1 MSKRRPRANSTI
13 LNRRILVYRSHF
25 AFRDPPFSISPDPRY
40 LYLSEGHREAFAHLL
55 YGAEQSGGF
64 VQLTGE
70 VGTGKTTLCRCLLE
84 QLPAHVDVALVLN
97 PRLTDIELLAT
108 ICDELHVAY
117 PDSTTSLKE
126 LIDALYTCL
135 LDARLRGRQ
144 TLLIIDEAQNLA
156 PDVLEQIRLLTNLET
171 TTEKLLQIIL
181 IGQPE
186 LVSLLDRAELRQ
198 LAQRITARYHLR
210 PFSQRDVHGYI
221 AHRLAVA
228 GCTDPIFSRSAIR
241 EVYRFSK
248 GVPRLINAICD
259 RALLGAYIGNRKK
272 VNPRIVRAAAKE
284 IEGRDGGAGRVS
296 LSFMWVSATTLTAGM
311 AFAAIML
318 LYPLNMESLT
328 SPYRAVLPSPA
339 MGSDVAVPAAR
350 QLPAAGSDDAM
361 EQEAAAR
368 TAADIRAAAPRPNH
382 PIDEANGVAA
392 GMSSPDTAEA
402 GATPSATGDSHRD
415 KMAFADGGALPQ
427 DDDGRAANI
436 ARLADVLNDPA
447 IPSDQAS
454 TIARLL
460 SLWHVSSD
468 DTTCNDALQHG
479 MECDVKAGT
488 WNNLRQ
494 FNVPAVVEL
503 VAGDGVA
510 RYAVVTAIEDQNATL
525 LVGDRSQTYPIS
537 EIDSVWYGRYMVLW
551 KRPPLTSTTI
561 GLGAR
566 GKDVIWLRDR
576 LSALDGSI
584 VRAKDDELYDEEL
597 KQRVIAFQRS
607 RSINP
612 DGIVGRETL
621 THLSMAAP
629 DPENPV
635 LVRARP

>member
-1 MSKRRPRANSTI
+1 M
-13 LNRRILVYRSHF
+13 
-25 AFRDPPFSISPDPRY
+25 SPDPHY
-40 LYLSEGHREAFAHLL
+40 LYMSEGHREALAHLL

-108 ICDELHVAY
+108 LCDELHVAY

-156 PDVLEQIRLLTNLET
+156 PGVLEQIRLLTNLET

-198 LAQRITARYHLR
+198 LAQRITARYHLH

-228 GCTDPIFSRSAIR
+228 GRTDPIFSRSAIR

-272 VNPRIVRAAAKE
+272 VNPRIVRAAARE
-284 IEGRDGGAGRVS
+284 IEGHGGAERVS
-296 LSFMWVSATTLTAGM
+296 LSFLWVSATTLTAGM
-311 AFAAIML
+311 ALAAMML
-318 LYPLNMESLT
+318 VYPLNMESLT
-328 SPYRAVLPSPA
+328 SPNRAVLSSQA
-339 MGSDVAVPAAR
+339 GGSDVAVPAAR
-350 QLPAAGSDDAM
+350 QPPAAGSDDAM
-361 EQEAAAR
+361 DEPAAQA
-368 TAADIRAAAPRPNH
+368 AADIRTAASHPNH
-382 PIDEANGVAA
+382 PIDEPNGVPA
-392 GMSSPDTAEA
+392 GMPSPDTSEA
-402 GATPSATGDSHRD
+402 GAAPGATSDLLGTN
-415 KMAFADGGALPQ
+415 MAFVAGGPLPQ
-427 DDDGRAANI
+427 DDGGRADT
-436 ARLADVLNDPA
+436 ARLIDVLNDPA
-447 IPSDQAS
+447 IRTDQAS
-454 TIARLL
+454 TIASLL
-460 SLWHVSSD
+460 SLWHVSAD

-503 VAGDGVA
+503 VSGDGIA
-510 RYAVVTAIEDQNATL
+510 RYAVVTAIEGQNATL

-551 KRPPLTSTTI
+551 KRPSLTSPI
-561 GLGAR
+561 LGLGAR

-584 VRAKDDELYDEEL
+584 VRAEDAELYDEEL

>member
-1 MSKRRPRANSTI
+1 M
-13 LNRRILVYRSHF
+13 
-25 AFRDPPFSISPDPRY
+25 SPDPHY
-40 LYLSEGHREAFAHLL
+40 LYMSEGHREAFAHLL

-97 PRLTDIELLAT
+97 PRLTDMELLAT
-108 ICDELHVAY
+108 LCDELHVAY
-117 PDSTTSLKE
+117 PDGTTSLKE

-156 PDVLEQIRLLTNLET
+156 PGVLEQIRLLTNLET

-186 LVSLLDRAELRQ
+186 LVSLLNREELRQ

-210 PFSQRDVHGYI
+210 PFSQRDVHAYI

-272 VNPRIVRAAAKE
+272 VNRRIVRAAARE
-284 IEGRDGGAGRVS
+284 IEGRGGAERGGS

-311 AFAAIML
+311 AFAAMML

-328 SPYRAVLPSPA
+328 SPYRAVLRSQA
-339 MGSDVAVPAAR
+339 GGSDVAAPAAR
-350 QLPAAGSDDAM
+350 QLPAAGSDAM
-361 EQEAAAR
+361 EEGPVAEAAA
-368 TAADIRAAAPRPNH
+368 DNRAAAPRPNY
-382 PIDEANGVAA
+382 PIDEANGVPA
-392 GMSSPDTAEA
+392 GMPSPDIAEA
-402 GATPSATGDSHRD
+402 GAVPGATGDLPGAN
-415 KMAFADGGALPQ
+415 MAFAAGGSLPQ
-427 DDDGRAANI
+427 DDGGRAANT
-436 ARLADVLNDPA
+436 ARLTDVLNDPA
-447 IPSDQAS
+447 IRTDQES
-454 TIARLL
+454 TIASLL

-503 VAGDGVA
+503 VAGDGIA

-551 KRPPLTSTTI
+551 KRPPLTSPI
-561 GLGAR
+561 LGLGAR

-584 VRAKDDELYDEEL
+584 VRAEDEELYDAEL

-635 LVRARP
+635 LVWARP